1 MKKNLF
7 GIVILIVL
15 AALAY
20 FLFFEE
26 TTILTSEDQDFKDF
40 AIEDTSSIDKI
51 FLSQPNGKKL
61 LLSRRETG
69 VWMVNNSF
77 PARMDAVEL
86 ILRTA
91 LDVKVL
97 SPVSKKSFE
106 SVVKRLATGST
117 KVEYYQGEGEPV
129 KTWYIG
135 DATASRMG
143 TYMLLEKEGVISSKP
158 YVTHRLMERG
168 YLGTRF
174 FMDPLLWKDRV
185 MMKCNPMDIASVE
198 VKHQVD
204 SLISFR
210 IDQVG
215 DAEFEITNLETNE
228 TSPLGT
234 NAAIPYLNNFEGVYY
249 KYIDKKR
256 GQAELDSIYNSLPR
270 HEIYIRLKNGK
281 KIEMRT
287 YNMPVMPGSTFA
299 GKPIDYH
306 PERMYSF
313 TTELGDKVHP
323 IVQNLTFDVLLPSF
337 KDFQSLT
344 TVEK

>member
-7 GIVILIVL
+7 GILILIILGVL
-15 AALAY
+15 AY
-20 FLFFEE
+20 SLFVEDLGIQSSEE
-26 TTILTSEDQDFKDF
+26 KDFKDF
-40 AIEDTSSIDKI
+40 ALEDTAAIDKI
-51 FLSQPNGKKL
+51 FFSQPNGKQL

-77 PARMDAVEL
+77 PARMDAIEL
-86 ILRTA
+86 ILKTVH
-91 LDVKVL
+91 DVKVL

-106 SVVKRLATGST
+106 SVVKRLASGST
-117 KVEYYQGEGEPV
+117 KVEYYQGEGEPA

-185 MMKCNPMDIASVE
+185 MMKCNPIDIASVE
-198 VKHQVD
+198 VKHLVD

-228 TSPLGT
+228 TKAIGS
-234 NAAIPYLNNFEGVYY
+234 NAAIPYLNNFEAVYY
-249 KYIDKKR
+249 EYIDRKTEKP
-256 GQAELDSIYNSLPR
+256 ELDSIYNSLPR
-270 HEIYIRLKNGK
+270 HQIKLSLKSGK

-287 YNMPVMPGSTFA
+287 YGMPVLPGSTFA
-299 GKPIDYH
+299 GKPIDHH

-313 TTELGDKVHP
+313 TTELGEEMHP
-323 IVQNLTFDVLLPSF
+323 IVQNLTFDVLVPSF
-337 KDFQSLT
+337 KDFKSST